1 MEQQLDT
8 KIEIIGLQ
16 HAVREL
22 NKFDKSL
29 IPRLRNRMRTAT
41 EEDRAKVVRVI
52 QETTPLL
59 QSARNIGFFHFGRSA
74 WNEATVDI
82 DRLSG
87 GKNLL
92 IAIRATG
99 RNGKFGFDYAELAG
113 INAPRSGGLS
123 RAFTRINSS
132 KNNIRTVQN
141 GQGAAFVKM
150 LNNHLPPTH
159 TPKPGRY
166 AFQALVRRMPYIQ
179 KKIIKII
186 EEFGKETST
195 FITQK
200 DN

>member
-1 MEQQLDT
+1 
-8 KIEIIGLQ
+8 
-16 HAVREL
+16 
-22 NKFDKSL
+22 
-29 IPRLRNRMRTAT
+29 MRAAT

-59 QSARNIGFFHFGRSA
+59 RQAKNTGFFHFGRSA
-74 WNEATVDI
+74 WNEADVDI

-92 IAIRATG
+92 IAITATG
-99 RNGKFGFDYAELAG
+99 RNKKFGFDYAELAG
-113 INAPRSGGLS
+113 INAPRIGGVS
-123 RAFTRINSS
+123 RDFTRSNSD
-132 KNNIRTVQN
+132 KTIRTRQN

-150 LNNHLPPTH
+150 LNNHLPANH
-159 TPKPGRY
+159 TAKPGRY

-186 EEFGKETST
+186 VEFGEETST
-195 FITQK
+195 YMTQK